1 MGLQMSKFVEIMRLF
16 LIGAVAIFLSTLSHF
31 FIRKTWKRLNIITGI
46 VLILLW
52 LLFSIYAVIF
62 L

>member
-1 MGLQMSKFVEIMRLF
+1 MSKFTEIMRLF
-16 LIGAVAIFLSTLSHF
+16 LTGVVAFSLTTLSHF

-52 LLFSIYAVIF
+52 LLFSIYVVIF
-62 L
+62 S

>member
-1 MGLQMSKFVEIMRLF
+1 MGFQMSKFVEIMSLF
-16 LIGAVAIFLSTLSHF
+16 LIGAAAISLSTLSHF
-31 FIRKTWKRLNIITGI
+31 FICKTWKRLNIITGI
-46 VLILLW
+46 VFIILW